1 MAEAI
6 HPDVSEHVPTKKVS
20 DRITVAKRAGV
31 GRGLILVIDQLA
43 VTFSGDPWD
52 GFKMRFFGYRAPS
65 MDEYRDNP
73 DEEHKVAYDFVD
85 GYLTGHEVAEI
96 KEFVDEHKLR

>member
-6 HPDVSEHVPTKKVS
+6 HPDVSEHVPTKEVS

-31 GRGLILVIDQLA
+31 GRGLILVIDELA

-52 GFKMRFFGYRAPS
+52 AFIVRFFSHRAPS
-65 MDEYRDNP
+65 MEEYEENP
-73 DEEHKVAYDFVD
+73 DEEHRVAYEFVD
-85 GYLTGHEVAEI
+85 GYLTGGEVVGI